1 MTFQAAVV
9 KKEQRMFTNSGCA
22 AMGYGFPAA
31 IGVSIARRGK
41 RVICIDGD
49 GSFQMNMQELQT
61 VVYHNLNMKIVILN
75 NDGYHSIRQTQTN
88 LFEPPMVGVNSENGI
103 SFPSMEKLAY
113 AYGIPY
119 IKVDANAENWDE
131 LMKELE
137 KDGPLLLEAVVDEK
151 QNFAPKLSSKALPD
165 GTMVSPEL
173 DDMYP
178 FLTKEEYEAAKG
190 KLRSDH
196 VI

>member
-1 MTFQAAVV
+1 
-9 KKEQRMFTNSGCA
+9 
-22 AMGYGFPAA
+22 
-31 IGVSIARRGK
+31 
-41 RVICIDGD
+41 
-49 GSFQMNMQELQT
+49 
-61 VVYHNLNMKIVILN
+61 
-75 NDGYHSIRQTQTN
+75 
-88 LFEPPMVGVNSENGI
+88 
-103 SFPSMEKLAY
+103 
-113 AYGIPY
+113 
-119 IKVDANAENWDE
+119 
-131 LMKELE
+131 MKELE